1 MSQHHVYRIFD
12 ADDAL
17 IYIGATSDLM
27 REHRSTK
34 PVGLQSHPVLTVGP
48 RMASWVATEY
58 PTRED
63 AWTAEREAIW
73 NERPELNTL
82 YHPDHTTAPRKQEES
97 DMTLDPDYTLREV
110 ADALRV
116 SERWVRDR
124 IRLDGAEHQ
133 RKGHKITFSAEQVE
147 KLRAAHTKAP
157 VEQSITTGR
166 KKRTA

>member
-1 MSQHHVYRIFD
+1 
-12 ADDAL
+12 
-17 IYIGATSDLM
+17 
-27 REHRSTK
+27 
-34 PVGLQSHPVLTVGP
+34 
-48 RMASWVATEY
+48 
-58 PTRED
+58 
-63 AWTAEREAIW
+63 
-73 NERPELNTL
+73 
-82 YHPDHTTAPRKQEES
+82 
-97 DMTLDPDYTLREV
+97 MTLTPDYTLKEV

-166 KKRTA
+166 KRKAS